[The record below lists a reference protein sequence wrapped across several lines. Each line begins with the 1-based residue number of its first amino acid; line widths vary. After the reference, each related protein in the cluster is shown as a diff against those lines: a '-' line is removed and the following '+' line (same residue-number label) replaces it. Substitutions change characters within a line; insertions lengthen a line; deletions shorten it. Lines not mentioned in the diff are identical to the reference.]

1 MKVYKDMET
10 VNGYDDVLLVYDF
23 LREGMEHGTVV
34 EATYCALKSA
44 LSGEAK
50 SVQEA
55 LRIGSGEWYK

>member
-1 MKVYKDMET
+1 MKVNKDMEN

-34 EATYCALKSA
+34 EATYCALKSV

-50 SVQEA
+50 SVEEA